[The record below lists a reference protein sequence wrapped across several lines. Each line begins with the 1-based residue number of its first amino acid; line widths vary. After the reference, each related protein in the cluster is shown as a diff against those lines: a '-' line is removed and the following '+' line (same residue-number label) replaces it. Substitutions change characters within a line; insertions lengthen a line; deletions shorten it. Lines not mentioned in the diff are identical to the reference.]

1 MSAALETVR
10 ETPRYRS
17 LVLALA
23 AVVGLVLGSVHWFGL
38 LIGGVLVGAPAKTTR
53 RALVFGAGFGVLA
66 WAVFA
71 ANQFQGGVGPYEN
84 ALSLLGLSLAI
95 PVVLGLVGASVREL
109 LP

>member
-1 MSAALETVR
+1 MSAPLEAMR

-17 LVLALA
+17 LVIAIA
-23 AVVGLVLGSVHWFGL
+23 AVIGLLLGSVHWLGL
-38 LIGGVLVGAPAKTTR
+38 LVGGALVGAPAKTTR

-71 ANQFQGGVGPYEN
+71 ASQFQAGVGPYEN
-84 ALSLLGLSLAI
+84 AVSLLGLSVAI
-95 PVVLGLVGASVREL
+95 PVVLGVVGASVREL